1 MKKCKNISQKIIYKL
16 KLRDVLKMKIKKSV
30 IILFPIIIL
39 LLIISIS
46 EIVKT
51 VKKQQ
56 WREFNSNNQ
65 TISKDNIMTAN
76 SNNGSGISL
85 FNEEEYRE
93 EPKKNIPEND
103 NNEIVETEITP
114 EEKAMYER
122 WKKENEEYF
131 KNGLI
136 VEDLLNKYYE
146 DEYKKVKEI
155 MPNRGNGNTEITL
168 PEFDVERAELI
179 IKLYNEQK
187 LTKKEKEACK
197 QELNKIYKT
206 PYNKVKL
213 DDSLKIK
220 IEKIIK

>member
-1 MKKCKNISQKIIYKL
+1 
-16 KLRDVLKMKIKKSV
+16 MKIKKSV

-93 EPKKNIPEND
+93 EQKKNIPEND

-122 WKKENEEYF
+122 WKEENEEYF

-136 VEDLLNKYYE
+136 VEDLLNKYYA
-146 DEYKKVKEI
+146 DEYKKVK
-155 MPNRGNGNTEITL
+155 
-168 PEFDVERAELI
+168 
-179 IKLYNEQK
+179 
-187 LTKKEKEACK
+187 
-197 QELNKIYKT
+197 
-206 PYNKVKL
+206 
-213 DDSLKIK
+213 
-220 IEKIIK
+220 

>member
-168 PEFDVERAELI
+168 TEFDVERAELI

>member
-1 MKKCKNISQKIIYKL
+1 
-16 KLRDVLKMKIKKSV
+16 MKIKKSV

-85 FNEEEYRE
+85 FNEEGYRE
-93 EPKKNIPEND
+93 EQKKNIPEND

-136 VEDLLNKYYE
+136 VEDLLNKYYV

-168 PEFDVERAELI
+168 TEFDVERAELI

>member
-1 MKKCKNISQKIIYKL
+1 
-16 KLRDVLKMKIKKSV
+16 MKIKKSV

-93 EPKKNIPEND
+93 EQKKNIPEND

-122 WKKENEEYF
+122 WKEENEEYF

-136 VEDLLNKYYE
+136 VEDLLNKYYA

-168 PEFDVERAELI
+168 TEFDVERAELI

-213 DDSLKIK
+213 DDSLKMK

>member
-16 KLRDVLKMKIKKSV
+16 KLRDVLNMKIKKSV

-93 EPKKNIPEND
+93 EQKKNIPEND

-122 WKKENEEYF
+122 WKEENEEYF

-168 PEFDVERAELI
+168 TEFDVERAELI

-213 DDSLKIK
+213 DDSLKMK